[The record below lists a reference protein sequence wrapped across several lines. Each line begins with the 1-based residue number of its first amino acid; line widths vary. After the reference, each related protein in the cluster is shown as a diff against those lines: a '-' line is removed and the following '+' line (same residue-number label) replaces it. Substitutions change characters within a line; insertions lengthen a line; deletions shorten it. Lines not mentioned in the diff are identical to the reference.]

1 MDVDS
6 DDDASRAPSYIIELF
21 IITSDDGVGVDGVS
35 SSSLSDDDAFWLL
48 YSNTSNKTVQI
59 RTNRIALGKTQH
71 SSLREMSNTYYDT
84 SH

>member
-35 SSSLSDDDAFWLL
+35 SSSLSDDDAFWLVVGEGQ
-48 YSNTSNKTVQI
+48 KVI
-59 RTNRIALGKTQH
+59 V
-71 SSLREMSNTYYDT
+71 
-84 SH
+84 